1 MTMIR
6 LALLVIALAACGGS
20 STKQSASVAEQPT
33 AKNTLYDRIGGMDAI
48 KSIVDDFVAYVQ
60 ADERIKRFFA
70 TSDTAALEE
79 KLVEQ
84 FCEAAG
90 GPCKYTGRPMKE
102 AHTSMGVTDADFTA
116 LVDNLQKALDKHGVP
131 PPEQKELLALVG
143 AMKNQIVEK

>member
-20 STKQSASVAEQPT
+20 KQQPASAAEQPA

-48 KSIVDDFVAYVQ
+48 KSIVDDFVANVQ